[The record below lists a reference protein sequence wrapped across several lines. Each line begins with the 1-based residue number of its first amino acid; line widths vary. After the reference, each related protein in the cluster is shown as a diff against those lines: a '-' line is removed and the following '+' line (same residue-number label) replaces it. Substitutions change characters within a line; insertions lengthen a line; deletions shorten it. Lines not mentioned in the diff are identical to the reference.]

1 VQKTLFALA
10 LAVCS
15 QVLCPN
21 AQAQTNGITL
31 SPAAFTI
38 NYQIGATALP
48 AAQTMQVQTT
58 PKALNFTLAISGAPF
73 NAAWLL
79 VSATAGV
86 SPGSIKIEVNP
97 TGLAAGTYAGVITAT
112 ASSAGTVYTQTAS
125 VTLLVASPAPT
136 ISATPPALTFS
147 YTTGSPIPAASLT
160 SSFILS
166 SSGSA
171 LPATV
176 SVSGA
181 TWLTVSPTGNIS
193 LVGLLNTLSVTVN
206 PTGLTPKVY
215 TGTIKISA
223 PNATN
228 KTLSVTVTL
237 TVNAAVPTVTATWPA
252 GVIQGSTASTVTLDG
267 AGYFSNSTVA
277 ASGFTPAST
286 ITVTDGTSTVSSTFL
301 ISAYQS
307 TVTVLRLGVASPM
320 PSGAVGVA
328 YSQPLAGAGG
338 TAPYAYAITAG
349 FAPTGLAVAGT
360 NLAGTPSAAG
370 TYLFTIQVTDSS
382 TPPAQAFSQVALTI
396 DPTPNALL
404 TIEGSAAPLPLG
416 TVAAAYGPVSLVA
429 AGGTGGPYT
438 WTATD
443 LPAGLSLSSAG
454 VLSGTPST
462 DGSSGAIAAT
472 IVSDSS
478 LLATVPAIALANPG
492 VLRLAVNTPAPGG
505 GSSNEGPFQVY
516 GPNPQITAV
525 VNSASYIQGTLAP
538 GDVIA
543 IFGLGLGPSM
553 LTIFDPTVLPI
564 PAVLPSVA
572 PSTSVSINGTLAP
585 ILYTSATT
593 VGVIVPYTT
602 TGPTAQVIV
611 SFGGLVSQAFTV
623 AVAAADPGIY
633 SLAASGQG
641 QGAILNFNTTT
652 GVYTINAAA
661 TPAPA
666 GSEIVVYLTGVG
678 PTTSAVDDQ
687 LIPASPA
694 VTPTQLPSVSIG
706 GQGATLLAAQAPIGS
721 VPGLMQL
728 NVTVPTGLKSGPS
741 IPIIVTV
748 AGISSQTGLTMA
760 VK

>member
-1 VQKTLFALA
+1 VSKILIALGVI
-10 LAVCS
+10 VCS
-15 QVLCPN
+15 R
-21 AQAQTNGITL
+21 AHAQTNGITL

-38 NYQIGATALP
+38 NYQLGATTLP

-58 PKALNFTLAISGAPF
+58 PKGLNFSLSISGAPF

-86 SPGSIKIEVNP
+86 SPGSIKIQTNP
-97 TGLAAGTYAGVITAT
+97 TGLAAGSYGGVITVT
-112 ASSAGTVYTQTAS
+112 ASSGGTVYTQTAS
-125 VTLLVASPAPT
+125 VTLLVGSPAPT
-136 ISATPPALTFS
+136 ISATPPTLSFA
-147 YTTGSPIPAASLT
+147 YTTGNPIPAPSLT
-160 SSFILS
+160 SAFILS

-181 TWLTVSPTGNIS
+181 TWLTVTPTGNIS

-237 TVNAAVPTVTATWPA
+237 TVNAAVPTITSTWPQ
-252 GVIQGSTASTVTLDG
+252 GVIQGTGQSIVTLDG
-267 AGYFSNSTVA
+267 TGYFSNSTVA

-286 ITVTDGTSTVSSTFL
+286 ITVTDGTNTTSSTFL
-301 ISAYQS
+301 IPVYQS
-307 TVTVLRLGVASPM
+307 TATVLRLAVGSPL
-320 PSGAVGVA
+320 PSGIVAVP
-328 YSQPLAGAGG
+328 YSQPLAAAGG
-338 TAPYAYAITAG
+338 TGPYTYAITG
-349 FAPTGLAVAGT
+349 GLAPSGLGIAGA
-360 NLAGTPSAAG
+360 NLTGTPGAAG
-370 TYLFTIQVTDSS
+370 TFLFTIQVIDSS
-382 TPPAQAFSQVALTI
+382 TPPQQAFSQLALTV
-396 DPTPNALL
+396 DPAGATTLR
-404 TIEGSAAPLPLG
+404 IEGTTLPLPLG
-416 TVAAAYGPVSLVA
+416 TMASAYGPITLLVA
-429 AGGTGGPYT
+429 GGVGPPYT
-438 WTATD
+438 WSASN

-472 IVSDSS
+472 IISDSS
-478 LLATVPAIALANPG
+478 LLATVPPAALANPG

-505 GSSNEGPFQVY
+505 GSSNEGSFQVY
-516 GPNPQITAV
+516 GPNPQIMAV
-525 VNSASYIQGTLAP
+525 VNSASYQQGTLAP

-543 IFGLGLGPSM
+543 IFGLGLGPAT
-553 LTIFDPTVLPI
+553 LTVFDPTTPPI
-564 PAVLPSVA
+564 PAALPAVT
-572 PSTSVSINGTLAP
+572 PSTSVTINGTAAP

-593 VGVIVPYTT
+593 IGVIVPYTT
-602 TGPTAQVIV
+602 VGPTAQVIV
-611 SFGGLVSQAFTV
+611 TFGGLVSQAFTV

-633 SLAASGQG
+633 SLAASGLG
-641 QGAILNFNTTT
+641 QGAILNFNPAT
-652 GVYTINAAA
+652 GVYTINAASS
-661 TPAPA
+661 PAPA
-666 GSEIVVYLTGVG
+666 GSEIVIYLTGVG
-678 PTTSAVDDQ
+678 TTTSAVDDQ

-694 VTPTQLPSVSIG
+694 VTPTQLPAVTIG

-728 NVTVPTGLKSGPS
+728 NVTVPTGLKAGPAIS
-741 IPIIVTV
+741 VIVTV
-748 AGISSQTGLTMA
+748 GGISSQAGITMA